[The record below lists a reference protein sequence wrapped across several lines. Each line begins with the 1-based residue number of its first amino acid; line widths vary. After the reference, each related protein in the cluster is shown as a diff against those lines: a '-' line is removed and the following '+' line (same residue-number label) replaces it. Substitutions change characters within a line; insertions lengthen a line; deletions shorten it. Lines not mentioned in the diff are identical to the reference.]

1 VAKNNKADDQKTNKI
16 KRPKE
21 SEDSSKL
28 DDSRAATLARLEAQK
43 ILAIQA
49 NQTKAA
55 ALIQKIIDLISKR

>member
-1 VAKNNKADDQKTNKI
+1 MAKNNKADDQKTNKI

-55 ALIQKIIDLISKR
+55 VLIQKIIDLISKR

>member
-55 ALIQKIIDLISKR
+55 VLIQKIIDLISKR